1 MAQADP
7 MKWSL
12 PGWRIE
18 QKYANGVL
26 IGNWNE
32 ARKTV
37 STHIFKKKLNLSLCL
52 FVSSLTLRTD
62 IVILIVKVIMPQ
74 TKSFNYYR

>member
-37 STHIFKKKLNLSLCL
+37 SVNGVLSH
-52 FVSSLTLRTD
+52 VNNSLYLVTLRLRSD
-62 IVILIVKVIMPQ
+62 
-74 TKSFNYYR
+74 